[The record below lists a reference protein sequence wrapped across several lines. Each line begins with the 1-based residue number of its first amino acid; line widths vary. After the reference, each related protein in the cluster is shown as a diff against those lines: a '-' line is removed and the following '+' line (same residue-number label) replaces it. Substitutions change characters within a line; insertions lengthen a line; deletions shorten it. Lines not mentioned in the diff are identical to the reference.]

1 MRRGLKAKSLPSL
14 VYFLFLFCGGGVPCA
29 DRFREEADFILPNA
43 LRKTKSQKGVGF

>member
-29 DRFREEADFILPNA
+29 DRFREEADFILP
-43 LRKTKSQKGVGF
+43 TKCIEKDQKGVGC